1 MNSQAVLQSLKL
13 GHGRVAAAM
22 GTHTGVAP
30 DSGTGRQLRLL
41 GATALG
47 LTAAVLCGCAT
58 APSEPVSEK
67 LDPDTATTIT
77 VLSQP
82 IELFSQTSRAKQ
94 TDPFAYIAP
103 FETNR
108 MGSRD
113 LFLWVS
119 TPQAQGQLTPPQVIC
134 NGQPL
139 SLQPLSQD
147 AGTAAGTSVGSS
159 AGAPGGA
166 VLADASSPNLA
177 PANATP
183 AIVNPGS
190 GGDFGAV
197 GPGGVPVKVD
207 LSKLSLSRAPYDA
220 PVPWGTQW
228 YFRLPA
234 DGLKCLA
241 DAEGISL
248 EAKAADGN
256 AEQFSSTGRKS
267 LASLDAFTRR

>member
-1 MNSQAVLQSLKL
+1 MNNQSVLQNLELS
-13 GHGRVAAAM
+13 GRCVAAA
-22 GTHTGVAP
+22 VA
-30 DSGTGRQLRLL
+30 TVL
-41 GATALG
+41 G
-47 LTAAVLCGCAT
+47 GCAT

-67 LDPDTATTIT
+67 LDPDTATTVT

-82 IELFSQTSRAKQ
+82 IELFSQNSRAKQ

-139 SLQPLSQD
+139 TLQPLSQD
-147 AGTAAGTSVGSS
+147 GGAAGSTTAANPAADGSPS
-159 AGAPGGA
+159 K
-166 VLADASSPNLA
+166 
-177 PANATP
+177 ATP
-183 AIVNPGS
+183 ANTATASVSSGS

-207 LSKLSLSRAPYDA
+207 LSKLSLSRAPYSA

-267 LASLDAFTRR
+267 LASLDAFERR